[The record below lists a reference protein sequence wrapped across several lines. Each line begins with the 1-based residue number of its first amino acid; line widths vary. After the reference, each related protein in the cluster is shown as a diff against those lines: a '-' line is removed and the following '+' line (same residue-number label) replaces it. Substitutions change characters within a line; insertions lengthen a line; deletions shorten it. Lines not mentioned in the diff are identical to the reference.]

1 MGRLVAK
8 PHALLCN
15 RLFCTNLRRLVDR
28 RKRATMA
35 LNKKLWSSHEKFL
48 DNSIKTLYNIIIDNL
63 NLKSGESKMA
73 TANYTEQ
80 QTKEMVAKYEAA
92 PTKDTVE
99 AIAEQFGKNTRSV
112 IAKLSRE
119 GVYKAQP
126 RTTKSGEPVVLKQE
140 LVDSIQVHFGTELPS
155 LVKASKAD
163 LQKIVD
169 FIS

>member
-1 MGRLVAK
+1 
-8 PHALLCN
+8 
-15 RLFCTNLRRLVDR
+15 
-28 RKRATMA
+28 
-35 LNKKLWSSHEKFL
+35 
-48 DNSIKTLYNIIIDNL
+48 
-63 NLKSGESKMA
+63 
-73 TANYTEQ
+73 
-80 QTKEMVAKYEAA
+80 MVAQYEAA
-92 PTKDTVE
+92 PTRDTVE